1 MKAKFVVAILLIM
14 LVAKVNASPIVQLKK
29 QETTKTIKGVF
40 DGYDEDDFSGY
51 SAIVQL
57 ESANRIEIRKP
68 SEKIPVQI
76 DLLAAYSLPIYM
88 RHTSIEQVIKYEGMG
103 ADSEDDIGFVY
114 VSNKRSYK
122 GGLGFYH
129 EDLGMYISTTMYS
142 HLYFEVYPV
151 VTQEDL
157 DRARSI
163 DYNEYIT
170 KNNGFHLMVSKTW

>member
-1 MKAKFVVAILLIM
+1 MGLSLY
-14 LVAKVNASPIVQLKK
+14 
-29 QETTKTIKGVF
+29 
-40 DGYDEDDFSGY
+40 GYGEDVDFSGY
-51 SAIVQL
+51 SALVQL

-76 DLLAAYSLPIYM
+76 DLLAAYNIPLYS
-88 RHTSIEQVIKYEGMG
+88 RNTTVEKQIKYEGG
-103 ADSEDDIGFVY
+103 GEESSEDIGFVY

-122 GGLGFYH
+122 GGLGFYL

-142 HLYFEVYPV
+142 HLYFEIYPV
-151 VTQEDL
+151 ITQEDL
-157 DRARSI
+157 DRARAV